1 MNNKSLS
8 FCMVLLATLLLVSCG
23 AQDASTD
30 AAAPIKDPFKEALEA
45 QNSAQNT
52 AQNTASSADAGS
64 AMASPSQ
71 VFTQSSGSAPAL
83 QHNSSSA
90 NRSMGNANANS
101 NANAI
106 TPTPGQDPFKAFL
119 EAHPP
124 AATPAR

>member
-8 FCMVLLATLLLVSCG
+8 VCMVLLTTLMLLSCG

-30 AAAPIKDPFKEALEA
+30 AAAPIKDPFKEALDA
-45 QNSAQNT
+45 QNSTQNT
-52 AQNTASSADAGS
+52 AQNTSPNGDAGS
-64 AMASPSQ
+64 GLATPSQ
-71 VFTQSSGSAPAL
+71 VFTQSSGSAAVV

-90 NRSMGNANANS
+90 NRSLGNANANS
-101 NANAI
+101 NAI